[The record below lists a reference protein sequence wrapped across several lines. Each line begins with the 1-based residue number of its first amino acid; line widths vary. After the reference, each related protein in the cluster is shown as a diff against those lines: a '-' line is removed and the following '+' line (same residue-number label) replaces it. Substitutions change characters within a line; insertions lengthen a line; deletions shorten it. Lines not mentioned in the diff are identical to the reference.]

1 MDMRKLNIA
10 VIGNGKGANRYHIP
24 FILNRPDTL
33 DLKAIYARH
42 LNTKG
47 PWEKIEGVR
56 YTDDLD
62 SILNDPEID
71 LIDISTPVSSHY
83 SLAKKA
89 LEAGKNVL
97 VDKPFVQ
104 TLDQAQEL
112 FKLAQEKGV
121 LLACYQNRRYDS
133 DFLTTKK
140 VIEEG
145 KLGDLLEIETSYD
158 YDRPEVPEQTH
169 EFSKEN
175 SFLYGHGSHTF
186 DQVISIFGKPDRV
199 VYDVRQ
205 LNGKGRM
212 NDYFDVDLFYGPLK
226 VSVKS
231 SYYRVNKRPRFVITG
246 RNGSFV
252 KQTEDRQEEFL
263 KRFEMPNTPGFGID
277 REEDFGVLTLR
288 NGEPTS
294 IVSEV
299 GDYSRVY
306 DDFYN
311 AIILGQPLKIRP
323 EETLAVMEILE
334 NGIAPLVE
342 AEN

>member
-1 MDMRKLNIA
+1 MRKLNIG

-24 FILNRPDTL
+24 FILNRPETL
-33 DLKAIYARH
+33 NLKTIYARN
-42 LNTKG
+42 LQKES
-47 PWEKIEGVR
+47 PWKKIDGVR

-62 SILNDPEID
+62 SLLHDPEID
-71 LIDISTPVSSHY
+71 LIDISTPVATHY
-83 SLAKKA
+83 SLAKQA

-97 VDKPFVQ
+97 VDKPFVE
-104 TLDQAQEL
+104 TLDQAKEL
-112 FKLAQEKGV
+112 FALAKEKG
-121 LLACYQNRRYDS
+121 LILACYQNRRYDS

-140 VIEEG
+140 IIEEG
-145 KLGDLLEIETSYD
+145 ILGDLLEIEMAYD
-158 YDRPEVPEQTH
+158 YDRPEVPDHTK

-175 SFLYGHGSHTF
+175 SFLFGHGSHTI
-186 DQVISIFGKPDRV
+186 DQVVSLFGVPDRV

-212 NDYFDVDLFYGPLK
+212 NDYFDIDLFYGNLK

-231 SYYRVNKRPRFVITG
+231 SYYRVNQRPRFILTG

-263 KRFEMPNTPGFGID
+263 KRFEMPDTPGFGVD
-277 REEDFGVLTLR
+277 REEDYGQLILR
-288 NGEPTS
+288 NKPTQA

-306 DDFYN
+306 DDLYE
-311 AIILGQPLKIRP
+311 AILLGHPLKVRP
-323 EETLAVMEILE
+323 EQTLAVMEILE

-342 AEN
+342 REKA